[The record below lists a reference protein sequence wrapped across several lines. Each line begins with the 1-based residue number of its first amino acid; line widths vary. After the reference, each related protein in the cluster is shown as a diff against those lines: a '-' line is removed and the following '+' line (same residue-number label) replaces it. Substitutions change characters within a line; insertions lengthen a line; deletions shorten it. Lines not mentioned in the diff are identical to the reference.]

1 MIVTSKI
8 PSAISD
14 LCLPATLKEKPTFS
28 QSEHKMFPLAAAA
41 FFFIYF
47 FKALTFQIRENDPLT
62 AEITDLLQLKAIHL
76 QTEPSGKKPAFITQQ
91 QREKQSWLCRSKG
104 TVRHHPRV
112 FSHHKYFFQN

>member
-41 FFFIYF
+41 FFF
-47 FKALTFQIRENDPLT
+47 KALTFQIYENDPLT
-62 AEITDLLQLKAIHL
+62 TEITDSLQLKAIYL
-76 QTEPSGKKPAFITQQ
+76 QTEPSGKKSAFITQQ
-91 QREKQSWLCRSKG
+91 RRNKRSWLCKSEG
-104 TVRHHPRV
+104 PSDIIHIYFLITN
-112 FSHHKYFFQN
+112 KYFFEN